1 MNPGRLELSDLGP
14 LVLAERNRRGL
25 SLREAALA
33 TGIPFNTLARVE
45 KGHVPDLPKFKRLV
59 EWCGADI
66 TQFFE
71 AQEKATATT
80 DIIAEHLRADSSLPS
95 GAADQIAG
103 IVNELY
109 QALARPQEIVA
120 VHLRAAK
127 TFRQDAARVIGVLLK
142 DMNEALIE
150 ELADG
155 SAERV

>member
-1 MNPGRLELSDLGP
+1 MNPGKLELSDLGP
-14 LVLAERNRRGL
+14 LVLSERNRRGL

-71 AQEKATATT
+71 AQERATATT
-80 DIIAEHLRADSSLPS
+80 DIIAEHLRADSNLPS

-103 IVNELY
+103 IVSELY

-127 TFRQDAARVIGVLLK
+127 TFRPDAARVIGVLLN

-155 SAERV
+155 PTERV

>member
-1 MNPGRLELSDLGP
+1 MNPGKLELSDLGP
-14 LVLAERNRRGL
+14 LVLSERNRRGL

-71 AQEKATATT
+71 AQERATATT
-80 DIIAEHLRADSSLPS
+80 DIIAQHLRADSNLPS

-103 IVNELY
+103 IVSELY

-127 TFRQDAARVIGVLLK
+127 TFRPDAARVLGVLLN

-155 SAERV
+155 PAERV